1 VKGAKAAAGIP
12 DIVEVRLP
20 DAEAVF
26 AARAERFRELAQ
38 GSALGEYLRA
48 CAALAEAQGEAL
60 AAGAEAGWRPAL
72 ETILR
77 AMGTVPLPAEAREA
91 IGRLGGFS
99 REELEAAAER
109 LLAGNYAGADLPH
122 APFIG
127 AALQAVWTARA
138 GAAGV
143 PEGKGARDCCPVC
156 ASAPVAGVVAG
167 DIGVRH
173 LVCSLCATEW
183 YLPRL
188 CCSACGSTEEMTYLA
203 LEGSSTGVKAECC
216 DRCRTYLKLFYR
228 ESAPGAEP
236 FADDAATVAL
246 DIRTAGEGYA
256 RAGAN
261 IYLLP
266 GP

>member
-1 VKGAKAAAGIP
+1 MKGATAAAGIP
-12 DIVEVRLP
+12 DVVEVRLP
-20 DAEAVF
+20 DPEAVF
-26 AARAERFRELAQ
+26 AARAERFRTLA
-38 GSALGEYLRA
+38 GAGAMADYLGA
-48 CAALAEAQGEAL
+48 SAALCRAQGEAL
-60 AAGAEAGWRPAL
+60 PGCGAGWRAAL
-72 ETILR
+72 ETILG
-77 AMGTVPLPAEAREA
+77 AMRRVPLPVQARAA
-91 IGRLGGFS
+91 IGRLASFS
-99 REELEAAAER
+99 GEELEAAAGR
-109 LLAGNYAGADLPH
+109 ILAGSYTEADLPF

-138 GAAGV
+138 AGAGV
-143 PEGKGARDCCPVC
+143 PEGKRSRERCPVC
-156 ASAPVAGVVAG
+156 GAPPVAGVVAG
-167 DIGVRH
+167 DVGVRH
-173 LVCSLCATEW
+173 LVCTLCATEW

-188 CCSACGSTEEMTYLA
+188 CCSACGSTEALVYLA
-203 LEGSSTGVKAECC
+203 LEGSSAGVKAECC
-216 DRCRTYLKLFYR
+216 RRCRTYLKLLYL